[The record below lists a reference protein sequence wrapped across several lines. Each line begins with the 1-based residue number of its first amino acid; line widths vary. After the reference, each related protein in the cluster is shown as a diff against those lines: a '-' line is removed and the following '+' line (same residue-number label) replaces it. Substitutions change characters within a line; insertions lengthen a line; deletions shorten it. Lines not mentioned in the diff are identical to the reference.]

1 VIDTYFIYV
10 HRRDD
15 TNEVFYVG
23 KGTRT
28 QTKQYSRAYVTTKR
42 NHFWRNITSRT
53 TFTVELVADFF
64 TEEDAFE
71 MERELIATYR
81 RRKDGGTL
89 CNLTLGGE
97 GHSGHSPGDET
108 RAKLSAAFSGAK
120 HHNWGKR
127 LSAETCRKKSET
139 LKSSPHNLRGK
150 TLPTW
155 WKERIAAAKIG
166 QLNPMYGKTGADH
179 PNSRRVRNRET
190 GEIFDSVQIASDAL
204 GFKMKTLYNW
214 LSGHRKNPT
223 ALEFA

>member
-1 VIDTYFIYV
+1 MIDTYFIYV

-89 CNLTLGGE
+89 CNLTLGERGTAAILRAMRRAQNSAPHFLGRSITTGE
-97 GHSGHSPGDET
+97 KAVGRNVP
-108 RAKLSAAFSGAK
+108 
-120 HHNWGKR
+120 
-127 LSAETCRKKSET
+127 
-139 LKSSPHNLRGK
+139 
-150 TLPTW
+150 
-155 WKERIAAAKIG
+155 KE
-166 QLNPMYGKTGADH
+166 
-179 PNSRRVRNRET
+179 VRNVEIKSAQFAREN
-190 GEIFDSVQIASDAL
+190 IA
-204 GFKMKTLYNW
+204 YVVE
-214 LSGHRKNPT
+214 RKDCRR
-223 ALEFA
+223 EK